1 MLFIRTGSIQSRGSE
16 PFRSFPLTAV
26 VFGVALTLAGFLL
39 GRRWPALKCPLYLNI
54 VSFGKRRNHGSAACD
69 LADAVQNDFS
79 ATIIELNGSVNFEVA
94 PG

>member
-1 MLFIRTGSIQSRGSE
+1 VAGAEVSSI
-16 PFRSFPLTAV
+16 
-26 VFGVALTLAGFLL
+26 
-39 GRRWPALKCPLYLNI
+39 LNM

-79 ATIIELNGSVNFEVA
+79 AAIIELNGSVNFEAA

>member
-1 MLFIRTGSIQSRGSE
+1 MLFIRTGSFQSRGSE

-26 VFGVALTLAGFLL
+26 VFGVALTWRASWWAQVAG
-39 GRRWPALKCPLYLNI
+39 AEVSSILNI

-69 LADAVQNDFS
+69 LADAVQNDFR
-79 ATIIELNGSVNFEVA
+79 AAIMELNGSVNFEAA